1 MFFVFS
7 CKNQTNNQTDKPNIP
22 PDIPPK
28 QDEIVITVSGDSN
41 VKIAQSPSFNVLKNS
56 NWADVKAN
64 QKISFS
70 DGFILKS
77 WHLTNKDGK
86 LLVDTEVFTENT
98 TVFAVS
104 QTDIPPQQDEIVVT
118 VSGDSN
124 VKIAQSPS
132 FNVLKNST
140 WASVKVK
147 ADQKISFSDGFIL
160 KSWHLTNKDG
170 KLLVDTEVFT
180 ENTTIF
186 AISEKENSPEE
197 PEKPVKDDD
206 GNEIK
211 EEIIGEE
218 GKDKEVKAII
228 EVVEVKE
235 EGKEKPTT
243 KLKISGNIL
252 SDETKRIADILRL
265 KVYKYKNKKDELKS
279 IEFAALTNNS
289 TLNIQFK
296 DESKKINVEDLKI
309 LVAKIPN
316 QVKIDNEETI
326 TLDKSANI
334 TSIKG
339 EIDLTNLTK
348 TSNNATLTKWEFI
361 SNKIKEQSSI
371 NSDNLTIKAT
381 GNKTFLKENLEK
393 VAKTLTK
400 TSITGTQNIELNK
413 EAELTSISGNIKLAD
428 LTKGTKTGD
437 VNISEFISD
446 KIQTAGANQ
455 KISTGSLIINS
466 NESENFNTES
476 LKKVANTLSKTEI
489 TNTTTNGNQTVT
501 LGQDAKI
508 SSINGNIALKDIV
521 DAKDET
527 NTKLANYIAYKL
539 KNTPS
544 TESPSG
550 DLKINTFYKKPSTT
564 QGSSLSLRGN
574 NNEPES
580 TPITPSNL
588 KDIKNSAFNNATFNF
603 EYNGQIQDVNFNSYQ
618 GITEE
623 QKQKDYF
630 DITDFSKDITTGIL
644 KDIQNIPEN
653 KIEGNIFLRG
663 DRLEERQGRKDI
675 TPYPKVSELVSLI
688 QNEKLNKKINVG
700 SVILAGNVKPLLK
713 LIIDGKVKESD
724 GGIRFVDYGETLCTG
739 DLKTGF
745 LGNNNDILPANQLI
759 EYYKRADNNS
769 IQIENSIITGLDQE
783 TTKNIEFVGDMLTNV
798 NFQGCDLSNLSF
810 NAVQTGNGYLKF
822 ENSTLPMSMANS
834 SINILILKDVKF
846 PKEKIMQY
854 INKSQVGLRKLN
866 SLVPLIKYNLEIY
879 GYVNDSPLNDLTSE
893 QLDELVRKKQ
903 MPKTYKGPMDIY
915 NKLKTYIYKGES
927 KTINGQPNPNY
938 TENTTG
944 SLNIH
949 KPQDQLLA
957 ILKKRQERSHG

>member
-1 MFFVFS
+1 MLFVFS
-7 CKNQTNNQTDKPNIP
+7 CKNQTDSQTDKPNIP

-28 QDEIVITVSGDSN
+28 QDEIVITVLGDSN
-41 VKIAQSPSFNVLKNS
+41 VKVTQSPSFNVLKNS
-56 NWADVKAN
+56 TWADVKVKAN

-70 DGFILKS
+70 DGFVLKS

-104 QTDIPPQQDEIVVT
+104 
-118 VSGDSN
+118 
-124 VKIAQSPS
+124 
-132 FNVLKNST
+132 
-140 WASVKVK
+140 
-147 ADQKISFSDGFIL
+147 
-160 KSWHLTNKDG
+160 
-170 KLLVDTEVFT
+170 
-180 ENTTIF
+180 
-186 AISEKENSPEE
+186 EKENISEE

-218 GKDKEVKAII
+218 GKDKEVKATI

-252 SDETKRIADILRL
+252 SDETKRIANILRL

-279 IEFAALTNNS
+279 IEFDALTNNS

-316 QVKIDNEETI
+316 QVKIDNEDCI
-326 TLDKSANI
+326 TLDKSVNI

-339 EIDLTNLTK
+339 EIDLTNITK
-348 TSNNATLTKWEFI
+348 TSNETILTKWEFI

-371 NSDNLTIKAT
+371 NGDNLAI
-381 GNKTFLKENLEK
+381 
-393 VAKTLTK
+393 
-400 TSITGTQNIELNK
+400 TSK
-413 EAELTSISGNIKLAD
+413 
-428 LTKGTKTGD
+428 
-437 VNISEFISD
+437 
-446 KIQTAGANQ
+446 
-455 KISTGSLIINS
+455 
-466 NESENFNTES
+466 ESENFNTES

-521 DAKDET
+521 EAKNET

-550 DLKINTFYKKPSTT
+550 DLKINTFYKKPSTI
-564 QGSSLSLRGN
+564 QGRSLSLRGN
-574 NNEPES
+574 NNEEPES

-588 KDIKNSAFNNATFNF
+588 KDIKNSAFNIATFNS
-603 EYNGQIQDVNFNSYQ
+603 EYNGEILDVNLKSKEQ

-623 QKQKDYF
+623 QKQNDYF
-630 DITDFSKDITTGIL
+630 DITDFYEDITNGKL
-644 KDIQNIPEN
+644 RNIPKN
-653 KIEGNIFLRG
+653 KIKGNIFLRG
-663 DRLEERQGRKDI
+663 ERTPTTDDYWDT
-675 TPYPKVSELVSLI
+675 TPYPTVDELLTI
-688 QNEKLNKKINVG
+688 IKNIKPENKITVG
-700 SVILAGNVKPLLK
+700 SVQLRGNVKNLLK
-713 LIIDGKVKESD
+713 YIVGQNKIIETEDGIKFTSYQKSSCPEEFLTYYNGNGEEITEEEIKFFQNRTIDRKIYIENAIVKNLITKGKTPDQLKD
-724 GGIRFVDYGETLCTG
+724 LNFIG
-739 DLKTGF
+739 DL
-745 LGNNNDILPANQLI
+745 LC
-759 EYYKRADNNS
+759 
-769 IQIENSIITGLDQE
+769 
-783 TTKNIEFVGDMLTNV
+783 NV
-798 NFQGCDLSNLSF
+798 NFIESDLSNLEF
-810 NAVQTGNGYLKF
+810 AVQTKDGSYLKF
-822 ENSTLPMSMANS
+822 EKTILPKIMSHSHIKN
-834 SINILILKDVKF
+834 LILENVTF
-846 PKEKIMQY
+846 PKQEIMQY
-854 INKSQVGLRKLN
+854 IKDNPEVGLRKLN
-866 SLVPLIKYNLEIY
+866 SIVPDIEGSLEIY
-879 GYVNDSPLNDLTSE
+879 GYIKDSPLNGLTSE

-903 MPKTYKGPMDIY
+903 IPEIYKGPMDIY

>member
-1 MFFVFS
+1 MKKLLKACLQHFYRGGVQYNRLLSSFLFLALLFVFS
-7 CKNQTNNQTDKPNIP
+7 CKNQTNSQTDKPNIP

-28 QDEIVITVSGDSN
+28 QNEIVITVSGDSN
-41 VKIAQSPSFNVLKNS
+41 VKVAQSPSFNVLKNS
-56 NWADVKAN
+56 TWADVKVKVN

-70 DGFILKS
+70 DGFVLKS

-86 LLVDTEVFTENT
+86 LLVDSEVFTENT

-104 QTDIPPQQDEIVVT
+104 
-118 VSGDSN
+118 
-124 VKIAQSPS
+124 
-132 FNVLKNST
+132 
-140 WASVKVK
+140 
-147 ADQKISFSDGFIL
+147 
-160 KSWHLTNKDG
+160 
-170 KLLVDTEVFT
+170 
-180 ENTTIF
+180 
-186 AISEKENSPEE
+186 EKENIPEE
-197 PEKPVKDDD
+197 SEKPVKDED

-252 SDETKRIADILRL
+252 SGETKRIADILRS
-265 KVYKYKNKKDELKS
+265 KIYEYKNKKDELKNIQFDS
-279 IEFAALTNNS
+279 VASNS

-316 QVKIDNEETI
+316 QVKIDNEDCI

-339 EIDLTNLTK
+339 TVSLKNIVKGAN
-348 TSNNATLTKWEFI
+348 SNSELTKWEFI
-361 SNKIKEQSSI
+361 SDKINTAKTSV
-371 NSDNLTIKAT
+371 NSTALNITSTEKDAFT
-381 GNKTFLKENLEK
+381 KEN
-393 VAKTLTK
+393 
-400 TSITGTQNIELNK
+400 
-413 EAELTSISGNIKLAD
+413 
-428 LTKGTKTGD
+428 
-437 VNISEFISD
+437 
-446 KIQTAGANQ
+446 
-455 KISTGSLIINS
+455 
-466 NESENFNTES
+466 

-508 SSINGNIALKDIV
+508 FSINGNIALKDIV
-521 DAKDET
+521 EAKNET
-527 NTKLANYIAYKL
+527 DTELANYIAYKL
-539 KNTPS
+539 KNTPN
-544 TESPSG
+544 TERPSG
-550 DLKINTFYKKPSTT
+550 NLKINTFYKKPSTI

-574 NNEPES
+574 NNEGLES

-588 KDIKNSAFNNATFNF
+588 KDIKNSAFNIATFNF
-603 EYNGQIQDVNFNSYQ
+603 EYNGQIQDVKFKSKEK

-630 DITDFSKDITTGIL
+630 DITDFSKDISTGML
-644 KDIQNIPEN
+644 KDIQNIPED
-653 KIEGNIFLRG
+653 KIKGNIFLRG
-663 DRLEERQGRKDI
+663 DRLEERQGRKDT
-675 TPYPKVSELVSLI
+675 TPYPKVSELVSLV
-688 QNEKLNKKINVG
+688 QNEKLSKKINIG
-700 SVILAGNVKPLLK
+700 SVILAGNVKYLLK
-713 LIIDGKVKESD
+713 YFVDGTIKESD

-745 LGNNNDILPANQLI
+745 LGKNNDILPANQLI

-769 IQIENSIITGLDQE
+769 IQIENAIITGLDQE

-798 NFQGCDLSNLSF
+798 NFQGCDLSKLSF
-810 NAVQTGNGYLKF
+810 AVTTGNGYLKF
-822 ENSTLPMSMANS
+822 ENSILPMSMSKSVVYN
-834 SINILILKDVKF
+834 LILKDVKF

-854 INKSQVGLRKLN
+854 INESQVGLRKLN
-866 SLVPLIKYNLEIY
+866 SLVPLVKYNLEIY

-903 MPKTYKGPMDIY
+903 MPKIYKGPEGIY

-927 KTINGQPNPNY
+927 KTINGQNNPNY
-938 TENTTG
+938 TGNTTG

-957 ILKKRQERSHG
+957 ILKRRQERSHG